1 MLALYYKRRNTDKD
15 LIKISEFESI
25 DDMYKELLSFNGAC
39 LCGTYIAIN
48 DKFIWQLKV
57 SLNKTASEKLAEE
70 EWRIEP
76 GCTL

>member
-1 MLALYYKRRNTDKD
+1 MLALYYKRKNADKD
-15 LIKISEFESI
+15 LIKIGEFESM

-70 EWRIEP
+70 EWRIES

>member
-1 MLALYYKRRNTDKD
+1 MLALYYKRRNADKD

-25 DDMYKELLSFNGAC
+25 DDMYRELLSFNGAC

-57 SLNKTASEKLAEE
+57 SLNKTASEKLAQE
-70 EWRIEP
+70 EWRIES